1 MFPVLCLDLFAGVS
15 SAVERS
21 PAGAAVLAAAPQM
34 EWELGPER
42 KALGPVDHEAVGLD
56 EDVVLEGLLDPQQ
69 VAVDALGL
77 GQGRGQGLDALLDL
91 PDLLEQQHVG
101 EIQDGLLGRQ
111 LGPQRQPGLGR
122 LQRLALG
129 LDGGA
134 ELLNVLLLVAN
145 LLQRLVEV
153 GLELPL
159 GLLRL
164 LDSLLEG
171 LKIKFNRQHMN
182 TSFAIWVVIVVP
194 C

>member
-1 MFPVLCLDLFAGVS
+1 MFLVLRLDLSAGVS
-15 SAVERS
+15 SAVERG

-34 EWELGPER
+34 ERELGPER
-42 KALGPVDHEAVGLD
+42 KTLGPVDHEAVGLD

-77 GQGRGQGLDALLDL
+77 GQGRGQGLDTLLDL
-91 PDLLEQQHVG
+91 PDLLEQQDVG
-101 EIQDGLLGRQ
+101 EVQDGLLGGK

-122 LQRLALG
+122 LQRLTLG

-134 ELLNVLLLVAN
+134 ELLDVLLLVAD

-159 GLLRL
+159 GLLSL
-164 LDSLLEG
+164 LDPLLEG
-171 LKIKFNRQHMN
+171 LE
-182 TSFAIWVVIVVP
+182 
-194 C
+194 